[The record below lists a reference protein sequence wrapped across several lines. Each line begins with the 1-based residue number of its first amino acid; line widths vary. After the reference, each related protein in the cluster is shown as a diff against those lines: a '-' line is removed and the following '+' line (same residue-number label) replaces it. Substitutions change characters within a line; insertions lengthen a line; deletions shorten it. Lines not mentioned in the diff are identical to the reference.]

1 MKKFLLY
8 ASAIASMMLAG
19 SCQKEVL
26 APVSEGEASVKFS
39 IALPEGLQTKA
50 MSQAESTDIVY
61 YEIWNSD
68 WTRQL
73 YPVEQAG
80 VQSAYAS
87 AVVDGCKATIDLKL
101 ISDQTYNFIFWAQNE
116 ACGAYDVTEL
126 KNVGVNYDVI
136 GAEGNQDKFDAFYAV
151 EKIRVEG
158 PINKTITL
166 YRPFAQLNFGADEM
180 TTTFGDI
187 VVTDTKIQ
195 VSGLATVFNT
205 LTGYG
210 EQAVTEPVAF
220 QAKGIATD
228 EALVTGGKSYTWV
241 AMDYMLM
248 MDKQALVNVEASFG
262 VFGMDEPV
270 THSLTN
276 VPLKKNYRTNIVGD
290 LFTTDAKL
298 QIIVDPDFETPDH
311 IIGDDWTHTGD
322 FKYTVNAGAQAGTLK
337 AILEHA
343 HSEAVRAGLKD
354 VVVTVELKGDVD
366 WVTGASHGSTPLIAE
381 GSPIVAVIINGNN
394 KTFTATGAGVGPIR
408 MANGGKLTFNKV
420 KIVDQSVS
428 YNEGAWE
435 LGYLEMGGNLELNDC
450 QVVNAIMVSDNFA
463 ANGTSFNSHKDS
475 EYAVWV
481 DGGKAS
487 FTGSAFAGPR
497 GLKIHE
503 AYGSEVAEVLVDA
516 CTFDHIS
523 KKPGIA
529 MGDLNAETT
538 VIVKNSLFDRCQ
550 AGDQGLY
557 MYETDTDVTTFTF
570 IRENN
575 IVISADEPVVQEDG
589 SILVACAAALQKAL
603 DNAAEGTTTIKIA
616 GDIVGNVIVKQT
628 EGKNI
633 VIDGKEYNYD
643 GTIYIWGNARYE
655 GAETLDIKNVNFK
668 HAEGEIDFIS
678 SNSTTSAERYA
689 HNVTIEGCTFEGGAN
704 AVAARFRQAY
714 NIAFKDSEVIA
725 GHSLAQ
731 LNGCSGVAIEGTT
744 VKAGRGVSF
753 GTSKDCTVSRSTF
766 EADSY
771 GLRADGTIKEG
782 SLTLTNTSIK
792 AEQPIIVR
800 KMTGEYA
807 VALNV
812 VVLETEAAYQ
822 VVFTEGAD
830 DAEYVVPTGKF
841 TLTGAEGICVYPVA
855 NADSFAAAVANEGLA
870 VVDLEG
876 TVESVG
882 LGFEIT
888 RDVVLNMNGHEFNA
902 GSTAQSTWYAL
913 EVKGDNYVEINEAN
927 FTRAGISAH
936 AGAEV
941 VFNSGKINHKPERT
955 SRYIFCAQDNG
966 TTITIKDGTFKNDR
980 ARNNFFWADGGAVI
994 NVEGGNFGGVASN
1007 NKVLLTNGGKVIISG
1022 GTFNFDPTV
1031 WVAEGCTVTKSGSTW
1046 TVSK

>member
-8 ASAIASMMLAG
+8 VSAAAAMMLAG
-19 SCQKEVL
+19 SCQKEAL
-26 APVSEGEASVKFS
+26 APVSEGETSVKFS
-39 IALPEGLQTKA
+39 IALPDGLQTKA
-50 MSQAESTDIVY
+50 MSKAESTDIVY

-68 WTRQL
+68 WTKQL

-87 AVVDGCKATIDLKL
+87 AVVNGCKATIDLTL

-151 EKIRVEG
+151 ETIRVEG

-187 VVTDTKIQ
+187 VVTDTEIQ

-205 LTGYG
+205 ITGFG
-210 EQAVTEPVAF
+210 EAPVTEPVAF
-220 QAKGIATD
+220 KANGIATD

-248 MDKQALVNVEASFG
+248 MDNQALVNVEASFG
-262 VFGMDEPV
+262 VDGMDEPV

-298 QIIVDPDFETPDH
+298 QIIVDPEFNQPDEILRAVDNSEDLALAIEAAKDGDTIYISDEVTMPYFTGKTLNFIGITDHAAVRQSPATANDSHYAGAGLNFSKLTLIGTSYTSSTQGYQKADLETYTECHFVNYIMFAGEETVVTDCTFENE
-311 IIGDDWTHTGD
+311 GQYFWTGTAKNITFNDCVFNGKERAVKVCTVGNHADRTATFNNCQFTAETQVKSALEIDGS
-322 FKYTVNAGAQAGTLK
+322 KGSTYTVY
-337 AILEHA
+337 
-343 HSEAVRAGLKD
+343 V
-354 VVVTVELKGDVD
+354 
-366 WVTGASHGSTPLIAE
+366 
-381 GSPIVAVIINGNN
+381 NGC
-394 KTFTATGAGVGPIR
+394 TATGFATSDFTGES
-408 MANGGKLTFNKV
+408 LFN
-420 KIVDQSVS
+420 I
-428 YNEGAWE
+428 EGAE
-435 LGYLEMGGNLELNDC
+435 NVTVYVD
-450 QVVNAIMVSDNFA
+450 DN
-463 ANGTSFNSHKDS
+463 K
-475 EYAVWV
+475 WV
-481 DGGKAS
+481 GK
-487 FTGSAFAGPR
+487 GRYEDPEG
-497 GLKIHE
+497 
-503 AYGSEVAEVLVDA
+503 
-516 CTFDHIS
+516 
-523 KKPGIA
+523 
-529 MGDLNAETT
+529 ET
-538 VIVKNSLFDRCQ
+538 V
-550 AGDQGLY
+550 
-557 MYETDTDVTTFTF
+557 VTT
-570 IRENN
+570 IE
-575 IVISADEPVVQEDG
+575 G
-589 SILVACAAALQKAL
+589 LQYAL
-603 DNAAEGTTTIKIA
+603 DNAAEGTTTIIIGKDLA
-616 GDIVGNVIVKQT
+616 GNVIVKQT

-633 VIDGKEYNYD
+633 VIDGKEFNYD
-643 GTIYIWGNARYE
+643 GTIYIWGNARSN
-655 GAETLDIKNVNFK
+655 GAETLDIKNLNFK
-668 HAEGEIDFIS
+668 HAEGAIDFIS
-678 SNSTTSAERYA
+678 SNTTVPAERYA
-689 HNVTIEGCTFEGGAN
+689 HNVTIEGCTFEGGAD
-704 AVAARFRQAY
+704 AVAARFRQAFDITIK
-714 NIAFKDSEVIA
+714 NSQVIS

-731 LNGCSGVAIEGTT
+731 LNGCAGVVIEGVD

-753 GTSKDCTVSRSTF
+753 GTSTNCTVSGSVF
-766 EADSY
+766 EAASY

-812 VVLETEAAYQ
+812 VVLETTAGYQ

-876 TVESVG
+876 AVESAG
-882 LGFEIT
+882 LGFKIE
-888 RDVVLNMNGHEFNA
+888 RDVILNMNDHEFNA
-902 GSTAQSTWYAL
+902 GSTASSYWYAL
-913 EVKGDNYVEINEAN
+913 EAYGEHNVVINDAN
-927 FTRAGISAH
+927 MTRAGVF
-936 AGAEV
+936 AGEGADV
-941 VFNSGKINHKPERT
+941 VFNSGVINHKPERT
-955 SRYIFCAQDNG
+955 SRYIFCAKSG
-966 TTITIKDGTFKNDR
+966 STITIKDGTFKNDR
-980 ARNNFFWADGGAVI
+980 SKNSFFWADGGAVI
-994 NVEGGNFGGVASN
+994 YVEGGNFGGVASN
-1007 NKVLLTNGGKVIISG
+1007 NKIVTTNGGDVIIRG
-1022 GTFNFDPTV
+1022 GTFNFDPTA
-1031 WVAEGCTVTKSGSTW
+1031 WVAEGCTVTKSGSTTW

>member
-68 WTRQL
+68 WSRQL
-73 YPVEQAG
+73 YPVEEAG

-381 GSPIVAVIINGNN
+381 GSPIVAVIINGNDN
-394 KTFTATGAGVGPIR
+394 TFTATGAGVGPIR
-408 MANGGKLTFNKV
+408 MANGGKLTFNNV
-420 KIVDQSVS
+420 KIVDESVS

-487 FTGSAFAGPR
+487 FTGSTFAGPR
-497 GLKIHE
+497 GLKIH
-503 AYGSEVAEVLVDA
+503 
-516 CTFDHIS
+516 
-523 KKPGIA
+523 
-529 MGDLNAETT
+529 
-538 VIVKNSLFDRCQ
+538 DR
-550 AGDQGLY
+550 
-557 MYETDTDVTTFTF
+557 M
-570 IRENN
+570 
-575 IVISADEPVVQEDG
+575 
-589 SILVACAAALQKAL
+589 
-603 DNAAEGTTTIKIA
+603 
-616 GDIVGNVIVKQT
+616 
-628 EGKNI
+628 
-633 VIDGKEYNYD
+633 
-643 GTIYIWGNARYE
+643 
-655 GAETLDIKNVNFK
+655 
-668 HAEGEIDFIS
+668 
-678 SNSTTSAERYA
+678 
-689 HNVTIEGCTFEGGAN
+689 
-704 AVAARFRQAY
+704 
-714 NIAFKDSEVIA
+714 
-725 GHSLAQ
+725 
-731 LNGCSGVAIEGTT
+731 
-744 VKAGRGVSF
+744 
-753 GTSKDCTVSRSTF
+753 
-766 EADSY
+766 
-771 GLRADGTIKEG
+771 
-782 SLTLTNTSIK
+782 
-792 AEQPIIVR
+792 
-800 KMTGEYA
+800 
-807 VALNV
+807 
-812 VVLETEAAYQ
+812 
-822 VVFTEGAD
+822 
-830 DAEYVVPTGKF
+830 
-841 TLTGAEGICVYPVA
+841 
-855 NADSFAAAVANEGLA
+855 
-870 VVDLEG
+870 
-876 TVESVG
+876 
-882 LGFEIT
+882 
-888 RDVVLNMNGHEFNA
+888 NM
-902 GSTAQSTWYAL
+902 
-913 EVKGDNYVEINEAN
+913 
-927 FTRAGISAH
+927 
-936 AGAEV
+936 
-941 VFNSGKINHKPERT
+941 
-955 SRYIFCAQDNG
+955 
-966 TTITIKDGTFKNDR
+966 
-980 ARNNFFWADGGAVI
+980 
-994 NVEGGNFGGVASN
+994 
-1007 NKVLLTNGGKVIISG
+1007 
-1022 GTFNFDPTV
+1022 
-1031 WVAEGCTVTKSGSTW
+1031 
-1046 TVSK
+1046 